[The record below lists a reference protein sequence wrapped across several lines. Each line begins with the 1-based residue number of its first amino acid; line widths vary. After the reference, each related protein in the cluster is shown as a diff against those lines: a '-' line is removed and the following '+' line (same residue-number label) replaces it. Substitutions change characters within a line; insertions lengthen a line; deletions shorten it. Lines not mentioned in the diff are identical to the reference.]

1 MMRVQVMWSTLPPAP
16 PAEDLPLVDPDYNV
30 RLLSASPCSP
40 TFSFKQ
46 SVYAKLLAMRCS
58 NRARD
63 FASAGSNPKAPP
75 SSQAPAQQQQE
86 EGHAEEERAADA
98 PETTFDVSPAD
109 EDRGLDYPQID
120 DIMTRS
126 LQQRS
131 NSIDQVLQDCGHS
144 LTVPAQDYHHHHT
157 PKGGVEGGR
166 GCSQK
171 CSPTHRG
178 SLQPGEGAAHLGGNS
193 PERDHCE
200 VNGESSPSRQQ
211 QNGSP
216 RLDGSSPSPD
226 RGRLGQSQ
234 ACPIPHCTVTLSR
247 RWDLEESSET
257 SSSYANVSVE
267 LGTAD
272 LSVEDFSSHHRRPSL
287 QETAD
292 KEMQFSLSLDS
303 NPTSPNSDSHAVKK
317 EGEDEGYAGFF
328 GSMKKLLAS
337 PKRRPA
343 DIVIPQEIS
352 SNQNSCSTTSSR
364 DPGPGEGLHRRGQ
377 SDSGL
382 SEGMGEGEASGSW
395 SSSQATQGPRAPAR
409 PFIVLPPPQE
419 FGNGNP
425 FLMFLC
431 LTLLLQH
438 REQIVRSNM
447 GYEDVAMFFDKMVR
461 RHNVG
466 KVLHQ
471 ARELYS
477 DYLRTQQ
484 TLAEEKE
491 VEEYGLSV

>member
-1 MMRVQVMWSTLPPAP
+1 MWSTLPPAP

-30 RLLSASPCSP
+30 KLLSASPCSP
-40 TFSFKQ
+40 TFSFQQ

-58 NRARD
+58 NRSRD
-63 FASAGSNPKAPP
+63 LGTGSSKPRAPP
-75 SSQAPAQQQQE
+75 SSLAAPSQQQQ
-86 EGHAEEERAADA
+86 AADA
-98 PETTFDVSPAD
+98 QVGTFDVSPAD
-109 EDRGLDYPQID
+109 EDRGMDYPQID

-131 NSIDQVLQDCGHS
+131 NSIDQVLQGCGNNLS
-144 LTVPAQDYHHHHT
+144 VPGQDYNCRQA
-157 PKGGVEGGR
+157 GGGEDGR
-166 GCSQK
+166 FSRN

-178 SLQPGEGAAHLGGNS
+178 SLRSGSGEQNS
-193 PERDHCE
+193 PESDRCE
-200 VNGESSPSRQQ
+200 VNGESSKISPPQLNGPQSWDRSNSDPS
-211 QNGSP
+211 
-216 RLDGSSPSPD
+216 
-226 RGRLGQSQ
+226 RLGQSE
-234 ACPIPHCTVTLSR
+234 ACPIPRCMVSVR
-247 RWDLEESSET
+247 QEPEGSSET
-257 SSSYANVSVE
+257 SSSYANISVE

-272 LSVEDFSSHHRRPSL
+272 LSEDFSSSHPNPSL
-287 QETAD
+287 QETD

-303 NPTSPNSDSHAVKK
+303 NPASPNSDSQAKK
-317 EGEDEGYAGFF
+317 EGEDEGYSGFF

-337 PKRRPA
+337 PKKRPA

-352 SNQNSCSTTSSR
+352 SNQNSCSTTGSR
-364 DPGPGEGLHRRGQ
+364 DQATGEVLHRHGQ

-382 SEGMGEGEASGSW
+382 SEGVGEGEASSSW
-395 SSSQATQGPRAPAR
+395 SSGQAMQAAKAPAR
-409 PFIVLPPPQE
+409 PQPSFISLPPPQE

-438 REQIVRSNM
+438 REQIVHSSM
-447 GYEDVAMFFDKMVR
+447 DYEDVAMLFDKMVR
-461 RHNVG
+461 RHNIS

-484 TLAEEKE
+484 TLAEQRAN
-491 VEEYGLSV
+491 EEEDYGLSV